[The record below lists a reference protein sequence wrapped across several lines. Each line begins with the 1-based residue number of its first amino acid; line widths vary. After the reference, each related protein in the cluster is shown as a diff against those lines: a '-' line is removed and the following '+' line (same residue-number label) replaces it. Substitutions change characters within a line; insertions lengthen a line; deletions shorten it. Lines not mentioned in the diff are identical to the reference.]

1 MVLKPQGAET
11 SQSHGQGQLVLCLLA
26 GEVELTSSIA
36 QPPVGPGMLVPMASQ
51 FPAGP
56 FLDFSLATL
65 TKDEFT
71 S

>member
-11 SQSHGQGQLVLCLLA
+11 SQSHGQGQLVLGLLA

-36 QPPVGPGMLVPMASQ
+36 QPPVGPGMLVSMASQ

-56 FLDFSLATL
+56 FLDFSLAT
-65 TKDEFT
+65 
-71 S
+71 